1 MSISIRKDGRFIVK
15 YKQDGAWKQRA
26 FHDRPT
32 AEAFEAEQNTPEEDT
47 RLTMGELIVKY
58 LHGNPDLYHQT
69 RERIIWLY
77 ADGGPCA
84 FMRDKY
90 AESINRQDL
99 ERLRY
104 NMRQR
109 GAGNNTINHYQAYT
123 RSILAWGV
131 DQSLIVFNPW
141 RDFKKLKIV
150 KPIHTATLF
159 DLSRLY
165 PHLPPYLQWAVKTA
179 FFLALRPG
187 MVELFRLEWDAF
199 NFRRGIVSIRQGKT
213 GRVKTVYPNPSYMQE
228 AAARCAEDFMRGIAL
243 ACHNNG
249 KPVSSYHKAW
259 GLACKKAGVNMRFYD
274 VRHLAA
280 TEMLSRG
287 ADLSAVAAQLGH
299 ASVTTTGST
308 YAHVTP
314 GGQAHAGELMP
325 AIDVLP
331 SK

>member
-1 MSISIRKDGRFIVK
+1 MSISMRKDGRFVVK
-15 YKQDGAWKQRA
+15 YKDDGAWKQRSFRDKA
-26 FHDRPT
+26 T
-32 AEAFEAEQNTPEEDT
+32 AEAFDAEQNTPEEDT

-90 AESINRQDL
+90 AESVNRQDL
-99 ERLRY
+99 ERLRE

-131 DQSLIVFNPW
+131 DQSLILMNPW

-165 PHLPPYLQWAVKTA
+165 PFLPPYLQWAVKTA

-187 MVELFRLEWDAF
+187 MVELFRLQWDAF

-213 GRVKTVYPNPSYMQE
+213 GRVKTVYPNPSYMRE
-228 AAARCAEDFMRGIAL
+228 ASERCAEDFMRGVAL
-243 ACHNNG
+243 VCHNNG
-249 KPVSSYHKAW
+249 KPVASYHKAW
-259 GLACKKAGVNMRFYD
+259 GAACKKAGVNMRFYD

-287 ADLSAVAAQLGH
+287 ADLAAVAAQLGH

-314 GGQAHAGELMP
+314 GGQSHAGEIMP

>member
-1 MSISIRKDGRFIVK
+1 MSISTRKDGRFVVK
-15 YKQDGAWKQRA
+15 YKQDGGWKQRT
-26 FHDRPT
+26 FRDRAT
-32 AEAFEAEQNTPEEDT
+32 AEAFDAEQNLPEEDT

-77 ADGGPCA
+77 ADGGACA

-90 AESINRQDL
+90 AESLSRQDL
-99 ERLRY
+99 ERLRD

-165 PHLPPYLQWAVKTA
+165 PYLPPHLQWAVKTA

-187 MVELFRLEWDAF
+187 MVELFRLRWDAF

-213 GRVKTVYPNPSYMQE
+213 GRVKTVYPNPAYMQE
-228 AAARCAEDFMRGIAL
+228 AALRCAEDFIQGRAL
-243 ACHNNG
+243 VCHNRG

-259 GLACKKAGVNMRFYD
+259 GLACKKSGVNMRFYD

-287 ADLSAVAAQLGH
+287 ADLAAVAAQLGH

-314 GGQAHAGELMP
+314 GGQSHAGEIMP

-331 SK
+331 SE